1 MLINRILTALVAIPL
16 LLVLILLGSSFH
28 FFLLICAVA
37 AIGLYEYFGFA
48 LPAEQRW
55 ARVLGG
61 LLGMCVFLA
70 ASRAPDWFTG
80 HVFGITLLVLLIST
94 LFYEKE
100 TTRGLD
106 DAGQILLGIF
116 YAGFLLSYLVHI
128 RDLEFGSKWILTLL
142 VATWA
147 QDTGA
152 YFAGRWLGRN
162 KLFPRVSP
170 GKTWE
175 GAIGGLLAS
184 VLGMVLARLIY
195 FPHLTLF
202 DCVFLGVGVGIVGPL
217 GDLCQSMMKRSR
229 GVKDSGR
236 ILPGHGGMLDRLDSL
251 LFTAPFMYYYIKYY
265 IKAVVI

>member
-16 LLVLILLGSSFH
+16 LLVLIFLGSSFH
-28 FFLLICAVA
+28 FFLLICLVA

-48 LPAEQRW
+48 LPDEQRW
-55 ARVLGG
+55 AKVFGW
-61 LLGMCVFLA
+61 LLGMVIFFT
-70 ASRAPDWFTG
+70 ASIAPDKYIS
-80 HVFGITLLVLLIST
+80 HALGIVLPGLLIWT

-100 TTRGLD
+100 TKKSLDNAGLM
-106 DAGQILLGIF
+106 LLGIF
-116 YAGFLLSYLVHI
+116 YAGFLFSYLVHI
-128 RDLEFGSKWILTLL
+128 RDQEFGSKWILTLL

-184 VLGMVLARLIY
+184 VVGVVLARWIY
-195 FPHLTLF
+195 FPHLVVF
-202 DCVFLGVGVGIVGPL
+202 DCVILGIGVGVVGPL

-229 GVKDSGR
+229 GVKDSGK
-236 ILPGHGGMLDRLDSL
+236 ILPGHGGILDRLDSL
-251 LFTAPFMYYYIKYY
+251 LFSAPFMYYYIK
-265 IKAVVI
+265 VVII